1 MLSTVRHASA
11 LVFTGAI
18 LLGSASPAVASDR
31 TSDKPLPQV
40 QFTLSAA
47 GATFVP
53 FVPSATTAITPAM
66 LAGISAETAEPKAT
80 PLAEAAQRP
89 VDLAIP
95 RREGG
100 DVSTPLRRSMYV
112 SFAALQVMD
121 AVSTRKAL
129 AAGGREANP
138 AMTGLVKNRTALYA
152 VKAGTAA
159 VTTYFAERLAKHH
172 PRRAMVLMA
181 VLNGAY
187 AAIVAHNY
195 SVARSQ

>member
-1 MLSTVRHASA
+1 MFATARHASA
-11 LVFTGAI
+11 LAFTGAV
-18 LLGSASPAVASDR
+18 LLASASPAAADDR
-31 TSDKPLPQV
+31 INDRPLPQV
-40 QFTLSAA
+40 QFTLGAVN
-47 GATFVP
+47 ATFVP
-53 FVPSATTAITPAM
+53 WMPSATPTIPPALLADITP
-66 LAGISAETAEPKAT
+66 EPKAE
-80 PLAEAAQRP
+80 PLAESAQRP

-95 RREGG
+95 RSEG
-100 DVSTPLRRSMYV
+100 SAATSLRRSMYV

-138 AMTGLVKNRTALYA
+138 AMTGIVKNNAALYA
-152 VKAGTAA
+152 VKAGTAV

-172 PRRAMVLMA
+172 PRRAMVLMV

-195 SVARSQ
+195 RVARNQ